1 MGITFVDFLASNKAT
16 KVSPLQYMHGYNI
29 AECRGTLLIT
39 MHIKDA
45 LRECLFNCPLLLQ
58 YAKIDSEH
66 ITLMD
71 LRF

>member
-1 MGITFVDFLASNKAT
+1 MGITFVDFLVSNKAV
-16 KVSPLQYMHGYNI
+16 KVSPLQYMHGYNN
-29 AECRGTLLIT
+29 AWSRLLIT

-45 LRECLFNCPLLLQ
+45 LRECLFNCPLLIQ
-58 YAKIDSEH
+58 YVKIDSEH